1 MWRRRCRAV
10 MTDYLSQE
18 PYPKPGQPTD
28 LAGAFV
34 IWWHRFVRHAAMR
47 LDSAAEAEDAVSSAF
62 THAYEHRHRYDKDRA
77 TLGTWLTTIV
87 RNEVTGRLRKR
98 AHEGGVVG
106 EVAETHAS
114 DDDLE
119 ALVLEREQGERLARN
134 IARLPSRDQLI
145 INLRFARGLTNRQ
158 IARELDAN
166 ERTVSVWLLRALRRL
181 KELMEEDGYDHC

>member
-1 MWRRRCRAV
+1 
-10 MTDYLSQE
+10 MTDYLSPE

-28 LAGAFV
+28 LASAFV

-106 EVAETHAS
+106 EVAETYAS

-158 IARELDAN
+158 IARELDEN